1 MLAVLGVGL
10 TGWTRGA
17 CEKELNLNTCFFK
30 VVNVRVNRDFTVLP
44 LSILTATVLHVE
56 SLSIP
61 KAEASTTF
69 PKAPWPRVLPGKG
82 RKYLISGTALEL
94 PVPRVKNPSGFP
106 VSQAMGLE
114 LKQHARAL
122 ITRLFFKKM
131 CCSLKTGWQCR
142 SLMDLKRGRRLL
154 HIPSRGC
161 SLNIHLD
168 YTLD

>member
-1 MLAVLGVGL
+1 M
-10 TGWTRGA
+10 
-17 CEKELNLNTCFFK
+17 K
-30 VVNVRVNRDFTVLP
+30 VNKDYKVLP

-131 CCSLKTGWQCR
+131 CCSLKTG
-142 SLMDLKRGRRLL
+142 
-154 HIPSRGC
+154 
-161 SLNIHLD
+161 
-168 YTLD
+168 

>member
-1 MLAVLGVGL
+1 MLAVFNRLNQRGL
-10 TGWTRGA
+10 WIRTEFKHP
-17 CEKELNLNTCFFK
+17 CFNIMNTK
-30 VVNVRVNRDFTVLP
+30 VNKDFNVLP

-122 ITRLFFKKM
+122 ISRLFFKKM
-131 CCSLKTGWQCR
+131 CCSLKTGWQSR
-142 SLMDLKRGRRLL
+142 SLMDLKRGWRLL
-154 HIPSRGC
+154 HIPSCGC
-161 SLNIHLD
+161 ALNIKN
-168 YTLD
+168 